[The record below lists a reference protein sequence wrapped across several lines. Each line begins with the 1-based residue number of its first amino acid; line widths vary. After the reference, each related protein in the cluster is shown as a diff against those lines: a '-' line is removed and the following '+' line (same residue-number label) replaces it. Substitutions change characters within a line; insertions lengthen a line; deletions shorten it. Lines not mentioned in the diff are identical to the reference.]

1 MRKALVGIAIGL
13 VLTAI
18 SANAADEPVA
28 TDPEQ
33 LICKQEKKVNSRFTT
48 KTCFTKAQWAERAE
62 RDKRDYAENQ
72 SRHKIFVPRD
82 K

>member
-1 MRKALVGIAIGL
+1 MRKAPIGIAMGL
-13 VLTAI
+13 VVTAI

-28 TDPEQ
+28 ESPEA
-33 LICKQEKKVNSRFTT
+33 LICKYEKKVNSRFTS

-82 K
+82 N